1 LGGGYATVPEFAP
14 FSMEGEWIMENYGV
28 DPDIEVD
35 NLPDQ
40 VVLGRDPQLE
50 KAIEIITKKLEEEP
64 KKLPERPA
72 YPVRD

>member
-1 LGGGYATVPEFAP
+1 MPEYAP
-14 FSMEGEWIMENYGV
+14 FGMNGEWIMENYGV
-28 DPDIEVD
+28 DPDIELD

-50 KAIEIITKKLEEEP
+50 KAIEVIIKKLEEEP
-64 KKLPERPA
+64 KKLPERPP